1 MNLLGHFRHIN
12 VDLLVVVPHDVRMVE
27 LFQDVDLSDDLLPL
41 SIAHPAIVKLLPHQD
56 LAIYLPSDSIDRAE
70 TA

>member
-1 MNLLGHFRHIN
+1 M
-12 VDLLVVVPHDVRMVE
+12 DLLVVVPHNVRMVE

>member
-1 MNLLGHFRHIN
+1 MA
-12 VDLLVVVPHDVRMVE
+12 E

-56 LAIYLPSDSIDRAE
+56 LAICLPSDSIDRPE